1 MAVSEEL
8 ERLEQLTNTAYNS
21 VNRLFEELAEV
32 LEKKRLEVIS
42 DVRRR
47 RTEKRQALEK
57 QREQILV
64 EKSSVAA
71 ELTAA
76 KCPSLDLK
84 VRTGGWI

>member
-1 MAVSEEL
+1 M
-8 ERLEQLTNTAYNS
+8 
-21 VNRLFEELAEV
+21 
-32 LEKKRLEVIS
+32 
-42 DVRRR
+42 RRR